1 MGLTPEEIEERRWHV
16 RQIRHST
23 ELEGGRSNDAA
34 RAIQDRWVRGEI
46 DDDEWVWLTQELHR
60 ETVAREDA

>member
-1 MGLTPEEIEERRWHV
+1 MKLTNEQIEDRRRSIEQV
-16 RQIRHST
+16 RYST

-46 DDDEWVWLTQELHR
+46 GDDDLVRLTQELHR
-60 ETVAREDA
+60 ETAASEDA

>member
-1 MGLTPEEIEERRWHV
+1 MGLTTEQIEERRWSIEQV
-16 RQIRHST
+16 RHST

-34 RAIQDRWVRGEI
+34 RSIQDRWVRGEI
-46 DDDEWVWLTQELHR
+46 DDDELVRLTQELHR